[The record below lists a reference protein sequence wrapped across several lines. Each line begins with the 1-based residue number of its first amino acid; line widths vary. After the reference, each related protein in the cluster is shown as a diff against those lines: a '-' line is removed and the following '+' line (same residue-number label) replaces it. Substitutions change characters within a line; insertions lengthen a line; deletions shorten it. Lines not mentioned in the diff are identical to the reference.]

1 MFAELRKLQGSG
13 AIRQVLII
21 IKVIKAIKALSNIT
35 KEEKGDRTMTLGE

>member
-21 IKVIKAIKALSNIT
+21 IKVIKAIKAIKALSTIT
-35 KEEKGDRTMTLGE
+35 KRRNETEQ

>member
-35 KEEKGDRTMTLGE
+35 KRRKETEQ

>member
-21 IKVIKAIKALSNIT
+21 IKVIKAIKAIKALSNIT
-35 KEEKGDRTMTLGE
+35 K